1 MNNLYFDTFKKEENV
16 FEEVVKKYKPELMP
30 SWHHWWFYRY
40 LQISPSY
47 LYIHNRHL
55 AFIAQKKN
63 PNVKIPRYNLKI
75 ERKKLEEV
83 YENSK
88 TTENAKAILE
98 HQISSSE
105 HYKEVS
111 RTYDAFGDVWS
122 LSFGMWWFKR
132 GQHQFKPNVL
142 PTPEITEYYKL
153 PFNKQLWK
161 YEFEEIQKKIDDHY
175 LHMITQP
182 LYPTVVNLCIPMRN
196 TKQKTMKVIS
206 EYLDKNINFS
216 IPELSAGFY
225 SIHKCKMRE
234 VRISASYK
242 VLELRAHQQ
251 KPVLADLAKK
261 ADVIKTTLAGYKT
274 HTDADL
280 KLSALNSLRSGTRRQ
295 ISSALKLAENAA
307 LGIFPSLDTPVYS
320 HSSDFNQLKTIFE
333 DLAKTNKSK
342 EFDKDHLIKY
352 IVTKSNA
359 VEPEDRFFRPK
370 RRR

>member
-47 LYIHNRHL
+47 LFIHNRHL

-63 PNVKIPRYNLKI
+63 PNVKIPRYNPKI

-88 TTENAKAILE
+88 TPENAKAILE

-182 LYPTVVNLCIPMRN
+182 LYPTVVNLCAIQN
-196 TKQKTMKVIS
+196 KKQ
-206 EYLDKNINFS
+206 
-216 IPELSAGFY
+216 
-225 SIHKCKMRE
+225 
-234 VRISASYK
+234 
-242 VLELRAHQQ
+242 
-251 KPVLADLAKK
+251 
-261 ADVIKTTLAGYKT
+261 
-274 HTDADL
+274 
-280 KLSALNSLRSGTRRQ
+280 
-295 ISSALKLAENAA
+295 
-307 LGIFPSLDTPVYS
+307 
-320 HSSDFNQLKTIFE
+320 
-333 DLAKTNKSK
+333 
-342 EFDKDHLIKY
+342 
-352 IVTKSNA
+352 
-359 VEPEDRFFRPK
+359 
-370 RRR
+370 